1 MRKQT
6 TKTQNGDQQTH
17 GARLLSMS
25 ELEQV
30 TGGVMKTRHDTI
42 KNSISNVR

>member
-6 TKTQNGDQQTH
+6 TKTQSTDQNTH
-17 GARLLSMS
+17 APRLLSS
-25 ELEQV
+25 SDLEQV

-42 KNSISNVR
+42 KNSIGNVR

>member
-6 TKTQNGDQQTH
+6 TKTQNSDQTH
-17 GARLLSMS
+17 GPRLLSTS

-42 KNSISNVR
+42 KNSIGNIR